1 MPLKI
6 NMQSEWALWL
16 SDKSHAK
23 EITVLVLSTRHKL
36 EWLGRSFF
44 GGLSRSGWPV
54 GTSGGEV
61 LPLNALIGKTQPET
75 V

>member
-6 NMQSEWALWL
+6 NMQSERALWL

-23 EITVLVLSTRHKL
+23 KTTVLILSTRHKL
-36 EWLGRSFF
+36 EWLGKSFF

-54 GTSGGEV
+54 GMSGGEV
-61 LPLNALIGKTQPET
+61 LPLSALIGKTQPER